1 MDNLDGW
8 IETDDEII
16 IDGGI
21 DCVYG
26 GADLLEGKAVPFVT
40 DGLTVTILT
49 GTLLGCE
56 MLVVGCIVGE
66 RKLGGLVVCDD
77 GVGLTEKTLDVG
89 PLDGIKTGRV
99 VGY

>member
-1 MDNLDGW
+1 MDHLDGW
-8 IETDDEII
+8 IDTDNEII

-26 GADLLEGKAVPFVT
+26 GADLLEGKVVPFVA
-40 DGLTVTILT
+40 DGLHDGGKVVRTVAILT

-66 RKLGGLVVCDD
+66 KNLGGLVVCGDR
-77 GVGLTEKTLDVG
+77 VGLSEK
-89 PLDGIKTGRV
+89 
-99 VGY
+99 